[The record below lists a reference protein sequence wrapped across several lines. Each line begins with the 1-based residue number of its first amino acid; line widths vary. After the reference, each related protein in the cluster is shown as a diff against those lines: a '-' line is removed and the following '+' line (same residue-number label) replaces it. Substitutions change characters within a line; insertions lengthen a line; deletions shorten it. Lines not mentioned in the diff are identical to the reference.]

1 MLQGR
6 RVVSSSNAS
15 RLGRAQSESHHML
28 NPNSEGNAPDRQLA
42 EAIEQANERPDV
54 FWWFY
59 ERGFRPLLPII
70 PPLADLSPYS
80 SISRRPGSRGK
91 AVGELGRHGWCGFNW
106 HGYATSVGD
115 LRRWHIMNAGVG
127 CRTGLWAEGIGLIAI
142 DIDTL
147 SKKIAARIEAVA
159 REMLGKSYPRYG
171 RTPKRQLLFR
181 ISEEINYRRVTFTGS
196 DGKAE
201 FVELLGTGR
210 QTVLAGIHPGTMEQ
224 YTWPEGAP
232 PFEELTLV
240 TSAQLEAFFARLVE
254 ILPEARMPSA
264 PSGTADRNT
273 DQKSLRG
280 LSVASVQSIVDK
292 IPNNFPDRETYLRV
306 LVAIKAALPDDPYD
320 ALEIAHEWAARWAGG
335 ENDTATVERDFH
347 SLRAPFALGASYL
360 YGLASR
366 ATGQNETPPAIYFQ
380 AINDDDPEVLRA
392 LAAFE
397 PKPAPAPI
405 LPRGIE
411 SFTGIPD
418 VGAIPIR
425 RHLIEPRVSPGTLA
439 VCIGEPGV
447 SKSTFIMR
455 DALAVA
461 SGDERV
467 LRGEGNISGERL
479 HRSGSVVIYNAEDSL
494 DEMKRRLVALMK
506 LHGIEKLKH
515 KIHLWSGLDNGTLVV
530 MARDGA
536 NGPLKRAPGADS
548 IVAFVRHTSAFY
560 VALDPMISLA
570 VGSHESDNDDMNA
583 LTQMLAIEAAA
594 LDVAI
599 VLVHHTAKHSRNN
612 AGDMGAGRGA
622 FAPAG
627 KARSM
632 WTLCPVS
639 PDEAKAWGVSAEDHI
654 RLDYAKTSYGQKPRW
669 PILFKRE
676 SESVGNGHGTLQ
688 SADDLFDLSPAA
700 LLAIEGDRAPA
711 LRVVGIGQEPSREE
725 TRKARQE
732 AANDAA
738 SQAVLDVVGKPGT
751 YLLPEWRERIGD
763 ALRERGALRGKVR
776 SPIDECLK
784 KAFGGAGVQA
794 SCAGQPV
801 QIALRKSGAKPT
813 DPYQLL
819 VEPLSDSASGKPS
832 ATPLSDLSES

>member
-1 MLQGR
+1 
-6 RVVSSSNAS
+6 
-15 RLGRAQSESHHML
+15 ML
-28 NPNSEGNAPDRQLA
+28 NPNIGGDEPDPQPVFDTYKAVDFLVSFVQTGRIAVAEIDPDAPGCTGATFTLPFERQRLFDWIEERQGRRNLYFTANEPKVPHEQRGANGRCGRDDIEMLRVAAIDVDPRKDVEVLPGGFEQERERLLDLPEQWRRGNDTARSPNLVVDSGGGIQAMWLLDPPLPATPENIRVVEAQSKGLSRHYGGDNTHSVEHLFRIPFTLNLPNAQKRARGRIVAASRGKIFDPDR
-42 EAIEQANERPDV
+42 P
-54 FWWFY
+54 Y
-59 ERGFRPLLPII
+59 T
-70 PPLADLSPYS
+70 LADL
-80 SISRRPGSRGK
+80 
-91 AVGELGRHGWCGFNW
+91 
-106 HGYATSVGD
+106 
-115 LRRWHIMNAGVG
+115 AGMAAPIFDEAPKDH
-127 CRTGLWAEGIGLIAI
+127 RTGTLPDVSTAMGVLGFPENLDAEFAGRIR
-142 DIDTL
+142 
-147 SKKIAARIEAVA
+147 AARAASRV
-159 REMLGKSYPRYG
+159 LDN
-171 RTPKRQLLFR
+171 LL
-181 ISEEINYRRVTFTGS
+181 
-196 DGKAE
+196 
-201 FVELLGTGR
+201 
-210 QTVLAGIHPGTMEQ
+210 
-224 YTWPEGAP
+224 
-232 PFEELTLV
+232 
-240 TSAQLEAFFARLVE
+240 
-254 ILPEARMPSA
+254 
-264 PSGTADRNT
+264 SGGGPTADRSAR
-273 DQKSLRG
+273 D
-280 LSVASVQSIVDK
+280 
-292 IPNNFPDRETYLRV
+292 Y
-306 LVAIKAALPDDPYD
+306 AIACAAFEAGIDDPVEVAHIVAAYSPEKTEEQGERYL
-320 ALEIAHEWAARWAGG
+320 ARTVMHARNTVIAKRSAAA
-335 ENDTATVERDFH
+335 
-347 SLRAPFALGASYL
+347 
-360 YGLASR
+360 
-366 ATGQNETPPAIYFQ
+366 YFQ
-380 AINDDDPEVLRA
+380 PINDDDPEVLRA

-411 SFTGIPD
+411 SFTGLPD

-455 DALAVA
+455 DALAIA

-479 HRSGSVVIYNAEDSL
+479 HRSGSVIIYNAEDSL

-536 NGPLKRAPGADS
+536 NGPLKRALGADS
-548 IVAFVRHTSAFY
+548 LAAFVRHTGAVY
-560 VALDPMISLA
+560 VALDPMISLT

-622 FAPAG
+622 FATAG

-639 PDEAKAWGVSAEDHI
+639 PDEAKAWNVSAEDHI

-669 PILFKRE
+669 PILFRRE
-676 SESVGNGHGTLQ
+676 SVSVGNGHGTLQ

-700 LLAIEGDRAPA
+700 LLAIKGDRAPA
-711 LRVVGIGQEPSREE
+711 LRVVGIGQEPDREE
-725 TRKARQE
+725 VRKARQE

-776 SPIDECLK
+776 SAIDECLK

-794 SCAGQPV
+794 SCAGQSV
-801 QIALRKSGAKPT
+801 QIALRKRGAKPT

-819 VEPLSDSASGKPS
+819 VEPLSESASGKPS